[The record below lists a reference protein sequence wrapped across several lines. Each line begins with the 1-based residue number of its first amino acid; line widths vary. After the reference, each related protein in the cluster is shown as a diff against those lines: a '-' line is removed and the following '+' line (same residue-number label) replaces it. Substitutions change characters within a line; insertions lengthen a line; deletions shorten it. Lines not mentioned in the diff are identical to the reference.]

1 MDFAAIA
8 GLVLAV
14 IGLAGCFLPVIP
26 GPALSWLGLLCLYFS
41 DKADQ
46 PVSLTAL
53 LVWLAVVLILTVL
66 DYVLPARMTRRAGGH
81 KAAERGAAIGMVA
94 GMLFTPV
101 GMVAGSFLG
110 AFLGEY
116 LFAVQDPV
124 TALKA
129 AAGTFLAFLLTTG
142 IKAISVV
149 ILIVQMCFLIF

>member
-46 PVSLTAL
+46 PVSLTTL

-94 GMLFTPV
+94 G
-101 GMVAGSFLG
+101 SFLG

-116 LFAVQDPV
+116 LFAVQDPL

-142 IKAISVV
+142 IKAIAVM

>member
-53 LVWLAVVLILTVL
+53 LIWLAVVLILTVL

-81 KAAERGAAIGMVA
+81 KAAERGAAI
-94 GMLFTPV
+94 

-142 IKAISVV
+142 IKAIAVV

>member
-46 PVSLTAL
+46 PVSLTTL

-94 GMLFTPV
+94 G
-101 GMVAGSFLG
+101 SFIG

-116 LFAVQDPV
+116 LFAVQDPL

-129 AAGTFLAFLLTTG
+129 AAGTFLAFLLTTA
-142 IKAISVV
+142 IKAIAVM

>member
-46 PVSLTAL
+46 PVSLTTL

-94 GMLFTPV
+94 G
-101 GMVAGSFLG
+101 SFLG

-116 LFAVQDPV
+116 LFAVQDPL

-142 IKAISVV
+142 IKAIAVV

>member
-1 MDFAAIA
+1 M
-8 GLVLAV
+8 
-14 IGLAGCFLPVIP
+14 
-26 GPALSWLGLLCLYFS
+26 
-41 DKADQ
+41 
-46 PVSLTAL
+46 SLTTL
-53 LVWLAVVLILTVL
+53 LVWLAVVLTLTVL

-116 LFAVQDPV
+116 LFEVQDPV

-142 IKAISVV
+142 IKAIAVM

>member
-26 GPALSWLGLLCLYFS
+26 GPALSWLGLLCLYFA

-46 PVSLTAL
+46 PVSLTTL
-53 LVWLAVVLILTVL
+53 LVWLAVVRILTVL
-66 DYVLPARMTRRAGGH
+66 DYVLPGRMTRRAGGH
-81 KAAERGAAIGMVA
+81 KASERGAAIGMVA

-110 AFLGEY
+110 AFLG
-116 LFAVQDPV
+116 
-124 TALKA
+124 
-129 AAGTFLAFLLTTG
+129 
-142 IKAISVV
+142 
-149 ILIVQMCFLIF
+149 